1 MIVGRVGERGWRVRL
16 IRRSRSENILDLWQ
30 EQTSIAAHRAM
41 RALIIQPGAIGD
53 CILTLPLAHYLK
65 ESLGIGSID
74 LLAHVSYVDF
84 YPNRTAVDCVRSLE
98 TVPLHKLFVASD
110 DFQLQDKDPLL
121 RAFSDY
127 EWIVSFLGAS
137 NRDFEANLTFSVYS
151 SHSADVLTLPLLPP
165 PECQLHVADYYIDTF
180 LAEYERA
187 EGRALPFDRSQVLIR
202 PGPAD
207 RANGQ
212 QLLSQLGVSLSEPLL
227 VMHPGSGG
235 ASKCWC
241 VENYLAIAEQAARR
255 GGSVLFL
262 LGPERLLPDCQRAFI
277 ERLRARVV
285 ALRVIQHREVVE
297 REGDVWVVRS
307 ECLFPDRQRAFI
319 ERLRTHVVALRLVQ
333 PREVV
338 E

>member
-1 MIVGRVGERGWRVRL
+1 MA
-16 IRRSRSENILDLWQ
+16 S
-30 EQTSIAAHRAM
+30 HRAM

-53 CILTLPLAHYLK
+53 CILTLPLVHYLK

-98 TVPLHKLFVASD
+98 TVPLHKLFVAAD
-110 DFQLQDKDPLL
+110 DFQLKDKDPLM
-121 RAFSDY
+121 RAFADY

-137 NRDFEANLTFSVYS
+137 NRDFEANLTYSVYS

-180 LAEYERA
+180 LTEYERA
-187 EGRALPFDRSQVLIR
+187 EGRASPFDPSQVLIR

-241 VENYLAIAEQAARR
+241 LENYLAIAEQAARR

-262 LGPERLLPDCQRAFI
+262 LGPAELERLDPSAIQRIGATAPILP
-277 ERLRARVV
+277 EHTLT
-285 ALRVIQHREVVE
+285 EVMCVL
-297 REGDVWVVRS
+297 
-307 ECLFPDRQRAFI
+307 ECAQAYLGNDSGISHLAGAMG
-319 ERLRTHVVALRLVQ
+319 LRTVVMFGETNPEVYCPIGPCVQTFCGEPEDFTRQASPQLQADVLDALFS
-333 PREVV
+333 
-338 E
+338 